1 MFAVLQRAVA
11 FGAIVL
17 SSVALAVAGYASPSP
32 SKVASTQQLA
42 TMLTAASSLTTLP
55 STTTPE
61 VAKESIDYSGRGNCL
76 LDYSGPGTLAAWPG
90 EKACSFGDVTS
101 KKTIVLFG
109 DSQVWQWSDALDR
122 IGKKNHVKMVLLAR
136 SACDLAS
143 VVQWDYYSVADSKNC
158 YAFSN
163 LAVKKIAS
171 IHPWGIVVAFIKI
184 PTTETLS
191 HQLLSSAQYSGY
203 LAERL
208 KQLVAIT
215 PHVFLMDQHP
225 VPAQNPA
232 TCIAIHPSQLLHC
245 GIARSAPNQAMNEPD
260 FAVAAHA
267 AGVSFVPQANW
278 YCSSTYCPVV
288 LGTTLMYLDQYHFT
302 KTFTVAL
309 TPILEAALRS
319 KGMFP

>member
-1 MFAVLQRAVA
+1 MFAALQRLVAVS
-11 FGAIVL
+11 AIVL
-17 SSVALAVAGYASPSP
+17 SSVAVAAAGHAAPS
-32 SKVASTQQLA
+32 SITSTQQLA
-42 TMLTAASSLTTLP
+42 TMLTAASSVATLP
-55 STTTPE
+55 PTTSPA
-61 VAKESIDYSGRGNCL
+61 VSKESTDYSGWGNCL

-158 YAFSN
+158 YAFAN

-171 IHPWGIVVAFIKI
+171 MHPWGIVVAFIKI

-232 TCIAIHPSQLLHC
+232 TCIAIHPTQLLHC

-260 FAVAAHA
+260 FAVAARA
-267 AGVSFVPQANW
+267 AGASFVPQANW
-278 YCSSTYCPVV
+278 YCSSSYCPVV

-319 KGMFP
+319 KGMLP